1 MKSLL
6 IDIFSKRLRSDYPV
20 ACLLSGG
27 IDSAAIVSL
36 AKKYNKTDLH
46 CFSIQTEDKIMM
58 RVLGSKIYEKN
69 NIKSNFI
76 RLDKFNNYHFLKR

>member
-1 MKSLL
+1 ML

-46 CFSIQTEDKIMM
+46 CFSIQTEDKNYDESSRIKD
-58 RVLGSKIYEKN
+58 LCEKN

-76 RLDKFNNYHFLKR
+76 RLDKFNNYNFWKR